1 MKRIIAAGCWAALV
15 LTSFAAPEAS
25 GAVTGPTKLRWAPC
39 TDPYLTGLECGH
51 LAVPLDPA
59 QPGGKMIT
67 IALDRAR
74 HTGSARGY
82 QGILLVNPGGP
93 GGDGLDYGADVA
105 SALPDNL
112 RRVYDVIG
120 FDPRGVGNSR
130 PALSCDPNY
139 FRPVRPDYV
148 PRNAG
153 AEEAWIR
160 RSDAYAEA
168 CGKKYGSLLDHMK
181 TTDVVADMEAIRQ
194 AFGQQKIN
202 YFGASY
208 GTYLGAVYATLHP
221 DRVRRM
227 VLDSNVR
234 PSGVWY
240 GDNIDQDFGFDASVR
255 AFFAWIASHDD
266 FYHLGAT
273 PAEVERAYYGLRAR
287 VASAP
292 AGGVIGPDELDDTFQ
307 VAAYLT
313 AVWPGIAE
321 AWYYAEHGDAAPLID
336 RYKEWG
342 AVKEGEFA
350 VYNAVQCTDV
360 AWPRNW
366 RSWHHDTEIINSR
379 APFQAWGNTWFNAP
393 CLNWPAAPGTPVK
406 IKGQGLPPILLFQ
419 ATLDA
424 ATPFA
429 GGLEMHQ
436 ALPSSRLVIEDG
448 GRTHAIVQR
457 GNPCVDDKF
466 NAYLATGQLP
476 ADRTHCARLPDP
488 IPAVSSRESKD
499 DLYSLS
505 DQLSD
510 QSGGSEVRRAPRLGF
525 RPHLAVIR

>member
-15 LTSFAAPEAS
+15 LTSLAAPEAS
-25 GAVTGPTKLRWAPC
+25 GAVTKPPGVHWAPC
-39 TDPYLTGLECGH
+39 TDSYLIGLDCGN
-51 LAVPLDPA
+51 LAVPMDPA
-59 QPGGKMIT
+59 RPGGKTIT
-67 IALDRAR
+67 IALDRSR
-74 HTGSARGY
+74 HTGPASAF

-105 SALPDNL
+105 SSLPENL
-112 RRVYDVIG
+112 RRAYDVIG
-120 FDPRGVGNSR
+120 FDPRGVGSSR
-130 PALSCDPNY
+130 PALSCVPNY

-148 PRNAG
+148 PRNAA
-153 AEEAWIR
+153 AEVSWLR
-160 RSDAYAEA
+160 RSVAYAQA
-168 CGKKYGSLLDHMK
+168 CGRKYGALLQHMK

-194 AFGQQKIN
+194 ALGQQKIN

-240 GDNIDQDFGFDASVR
+240 GDNLDQDFAFDASVK
-255 AFFAWIASHDD
+255 AFFAWIASYDYV
-266 FYHLGAT
+266 YHLGAT
-273 PAEVERAYYGLRAR
+273 QQEVERAYYALRSR
-287 VASAP
+287 LASAP
-292 AGGVIGPDELDDTFQ
+292 AGGIVGPDELDDTIQ
-307 VAAYLT
+307 VAAYLA

-321 AWYYAEHGDAAPLID
+321 AWSDYVIHGYGGLLVD
-336 RYKEWG
+336 RYKVWG
-342 AVKEGEFA
+342 AAKEGEFA

-360 AWPRNW
+360 AWPKQW
-366 RSWHHDTEIINSR
+366 PIWHRDTEIVNAR

-393 CLNWPAAPGTPVK
+393 CVAWPAAPGRPVP
-406 IKGQGLPPILLFQ
+406 IKGRGLPPLLLFQ

-429 GGLEMHQ
+429 GGLEMHR
-436 ALPSSRLVIEDG
+436 ALGGSRLVIEDG

-457 GNPCVDDKF
+457 GNPCVDEKF

-476 ADRTHCARLPDP
+476 ADFTHCPRLPDP
-488 IPAVSSRESKD
+488 VPTTLTRAPRGAFENF
-499 DLYSLS
+499 
-505 DQLSD
+505 SD
-510 QSGGSEVRRAPRLGF
+510 QSGGIEVSRLG
-525 RPHLAVIR
+525 VIR